1 MTEKSKAERITTLF
15 LSLATAFIVT
25 VWLISVDHD
34 RERGGT
40 VVKPTAVSSAAT
52 IKMVAPADYAS
63 ELDNADNVLIQ
74 LCKPEQCDADR
85 AVLERVKSG
94 FDQVKFVQM
103 SSRDNVEFAQRLESE
118 QKQVAKA
125 SQSKSA
131 LIYPVYIFKSA
142 DLNVAPP
149 LQSDD
154 ELKQF
159 IATNI
164 SKDDP

>member
-1 MTEKSKAERITTLF
+1 MTEKSKTERMTTLF

-25 VWLISVDHD
+25 AWLISAFYDSGKGSAVF
-34 RERGGT
+34 
-40 VVKPTAVSSAAT
+40 KPIAASTGAT
-52 IKMVAPADYAS
+52 IKMVVPADYAS
-63 ELDNADNVLIQ
+63 ELDNVDNVLIQ

-85 AVLERVKSG
+85 AVLERVRSG

-118 QKQVAKA
+118 QQQVAKA
-125 SQSKSA
+125 SQSQSA

-149 LQSDD
+149 LRSDD

-164 SKDDP
+164 SKDEP

>member
-1 MTEKSKAERITTLF
+1 MTEKSKAERMTTLF

-25 VWLISVDHD
+25 VWLISVYHHKDSA
-34 RERGGT
+34 
-40 VVKPTAVSSAAT
+40 VVKPSAASSAAT

-63 ELDNADNVLIQ
+63 ELDNTDNVLIQ
-74 LCKPEQCDADR
+74 LCKPEQCEADR
-85 AVLERVKSG
+85 AVLERVRPG

-118 QKQVAKA
+118 QQQVAKA
-125 SQSKSA
+125 SKSQSA
-131 LIYPVYIFKSA
+131 LVYPVYIFKSA
-142 DLNVAPP
+142 DLQVAPP
-149 LQSDD
+149 LQNDD